1 MSWLR
6 RPAVPD
12 AVRAVALDPVE
23 RRLAWG
29 VTTTGQAVVATDRA
43 LHLPEQDPLP
53 WWEVER
59 ASWRRPLLEVLRV
72 APVQGTGQRWTVE
85 LAEERRLAEVIR
97 SQVTAS
103 VAWSNHLRLAPTGG
117 VRIVGRRRPGQDAL
131 DWQLVFDAGT
141 DPTDPALRAQA
152 EAAMADARRTLG

>member
-1 MSWLR
+1 VRLFR
-6 RPAVPD
+6 RTSVPA
-12 AVRAVALDPVE
+12 AVRAVTLDPLE

-29 VTTTGQAVVATDRA
+29 VTTSGQAVVATDRA

-59 ASWRRPLLEVLRV
+59 ASWQRPQLVVLRV

-85 LAEERRLAEVIR
+85 LAEEHQLAEVIR
-97 SQVTAS
+97 AQVTTS
-103 VAWSNHLRLAPTGG
+103 VAWSTHLRLAPAGG

-141 DPTDPALRAQA
+141 DAGDPALRAQA
-152 EAAMADARRTLG
+152 EAAMLDAQRTIG